1 MGIPVILPEGFY
13 EKDGH
18 YCGPKDFETN
28 GTLEL
33 LEYYSVVG
41 LSDTGKEKACI
52 KCRFNVSNRTFR
64 SDIPIDDLNP
74 KKISRHIPDNFRL
87 LNEAKN
93 EKAIF
98 VIDCLN
104 RTIFNME
111 PAQKIL
117 LNQGYN
123 ETPDGLQYVIG
134 DQIITEHNPGK
145 YIVESEFQSKKIYEK
160 KSIMG
165 ITNDFLSLGGSTAA
179 LFIAALVPCTN
190 PLLKQ
195 IKPGYD
201 LGFSTII
208 KGSTGTGKTTI
219 AKILTGFYENGC
231 NVTSLSSEKEAV
243 FTLSH
248 FKDSVVLIDDLY
260 KTDSDRVN
268 ASNYSK
274 LIPILHQKNSTGA
287 IRYKGKSV
295 RIDSSLF
302 VTAEYLPK
310 NASTI
315 NRCFIVE
322 LESMPNKSILSR
334 LTQQQD
340 NYIYCVYSFIRWI
353 CNNFSD
359 LVRTAEDHWSILEKN
374 DRDYDEEEFMGLSRI
389 LQCQKVLKLT
399 CALFM
404 EFLKET
410 QIAYPKH
417 LKKYEKQF
425 NDSIDECIS
434 GMLDR
439 IKINS
444 DEMSYTDLFIYTLS
458 QCDNIAVAKSYKKY
472 RTFKGHRLIGYEDDE
487 KEYNPKYTFFE
498 YEESNET
505 LYCVTGGDLVN
516 FLRFGYEKLYDYNKP
531 NKMTFSKKSVSKDL
545 LENGLLKMCGKEKT
559 YRLND
564 ESDRTKYYHLRENI
578 IVQLKEIHNH
588 KSLNEINKLMDNA
601 AKKDS

>member
-1 MGIPVILPEGFY
+1 M
-13 EKDGH
+13 
-18 YCGPKDFETN
+18 
-28 GTLEL
+28 
-33 LEYYSVVG
+33 
-41 LSDTGKEKACI
+41 
-52 KCRFNVSNRTFR
+52 
-64 SDIPIDDLNP
+64 
-74 KKISRHIPDNFRL
+74 
-87 LNEAKN
+87 
-93 EKAIF
+93 
-98 VIDCLN
+98 
-104 RTIFNME
+104 
-111 PAQKIL
+111 
-117 LNQGYN
+117 
-123 ETPDGLQYVIG
+123 
-134 DQIITEHNPGK
+134 
-145 YIVESEFQSKKIYEK
+145 
-160 KSIMG
+160 
-165 ITNDFLSLGGSTAA
+165 
-179 LFIAALVPCTN
+179 
-190 PLLKQ
+190 
-195 IKPGYD
+195 
-201 LGFSTII
+201 
-208 KGSTGTGKTTI
+208 
-219 AKILTGFYENGC
+219 
-231 NVTSLSSEKEAV
+231 
-243 FTLSH
+243 
-248 FKDSVVLIDDLY
+248 
-260 KTDSDRVN
+260 
-268 ASNYSK
+268 
-274 LIPILHQKNSTGA
+274 
-287 IRYKGKSV
+287 
-295 RIDSSLF
+295 F

-340 NYIYCVYSFIRWI
+340 SYIYCVYSFIRWI

-389 LQCQKVLKLT
+389 LQCQKVLKIT

-458 QCDNIAVAKSYKKY
+458 QCDDIAVAKSYKKY

-516 FLRFGYEKLYDYNKP
+516 FLRFGYEKLDDYNKP
-531 NKMTFSKKSVSKDL
+531 NKMTFSKKAVSKDL